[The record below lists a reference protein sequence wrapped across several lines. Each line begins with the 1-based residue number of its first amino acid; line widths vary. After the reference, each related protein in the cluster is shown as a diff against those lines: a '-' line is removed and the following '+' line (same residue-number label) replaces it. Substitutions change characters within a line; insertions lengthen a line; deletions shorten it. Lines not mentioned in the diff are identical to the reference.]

1 MSGKTVEF
9 IFDFSAPNG
18 YLAWYPL
25 KDITARTGARIAITP
40 IYLGGMHKLTG
51 NSPPMM
57 RDADVKGKVE
67 YARLEFDRFVKKHG
81 MTQSDA
87 AQLGFGGEIYRK
99 LLHLLAMAYPIGYVV
114 LDRSMALPI
123 LVALSLIALTLD
135 VFRSRNSA
143 VHSFFDT
150 VFGFMM
156 RRSER
161 DVLGSGPVF
170 NGATWVTVSFTL
182 LVVLFNIEVAI
193 ASFTMFMLGDAAAAL
208 FGRRFGKTPWA
219 RKGCTVEGSV
229 AFAVIGFAA
238 GMLLCSVPVASP
250 VIDISPFN
258 LAVAVL
264 VAAAV
269 EAAPV
274 PVNDNITAP
283 FGAAIVLSLLLAIG
297 A

>member
-1 MSGKTVEF
+1 
-9 IFDFSAPNG
+9 
-18 YLAWYPL
+18 
-25 KDITARTGARIAITP
+25 
-40 IYLGGMHKLTG
+40 
-51 NSPPMM
+51 
-57 RDADVKGKVE
+57 
-67 YARLEFDRFVKKHG
+67 